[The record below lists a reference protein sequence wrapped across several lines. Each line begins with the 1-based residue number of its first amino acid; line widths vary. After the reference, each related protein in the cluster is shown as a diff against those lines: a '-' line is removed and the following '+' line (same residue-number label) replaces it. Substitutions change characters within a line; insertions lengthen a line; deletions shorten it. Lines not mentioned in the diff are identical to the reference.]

1 MTGLVA
7 SVRGKLDEACVGSR
21 RLRKEG
27 CSVSLRDAPQPHLII
42 DLDKPGSP
50 LSQNQTRCDYLFVA
64 EVPSNRDWVV
74 PLELKSGGLDAGKV
88 AAQLQAGARA
98 AEKLVQSGRTIRLRP
113 VLAYGGSMHR
123 AERTAMKKKT
133 NWVRFRDYSEPVRQ
147 IRCGSPLTPAL
158 STSR

>member
-7 SVRGKLDEACVGSR
+7 TVRGKLDEACVRSR

-27 CSVSLRDAPQPHLII
+27 CSVSLRDAPQPRLII

-64 EVPSNRDWVV
+64 EVPSKRDWVV

-88 AAQLQAGARA
+88 VEQLQAGARA
-98 AEKLVQSGRTIRLRP
+98 AEKLVQPSRTIRLCP

-123 AERTAMKKKT
+123 AERTVMKQKSS
-133 NWVRFRDYSEPVRQ
+133 WVRFHDYSEPVRQ
-147 IRCGSPLTPAL
+147 IRCGSPLTQAL
-158 STSR
+158 RA